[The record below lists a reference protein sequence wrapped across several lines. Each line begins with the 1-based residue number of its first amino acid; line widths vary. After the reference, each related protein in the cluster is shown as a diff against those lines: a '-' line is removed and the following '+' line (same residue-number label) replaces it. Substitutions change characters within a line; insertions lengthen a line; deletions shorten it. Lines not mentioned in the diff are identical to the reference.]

1 MKNLEISASRL
12 VYIRYGTANDMSTRT
27 LASMRRKRSKQD
39 DIDTGPQQTCP
50 MILSKGKRKGQECG
64 RNFPSVSN
72 GYCKFHLAKT
82 EAPRTCSMVLIK
94 GLRKTL
100 TCNRRATSLDHDLC
114 HMHWLIEL
122 NRPKNPYI
130 EHEKDIEIIKLI
142 TKEDRAESS
151 ESTVSVGSTVIE
163 LMQLNPRLSASIIAL
178 TGN

>member
-1 MKNLEISASRL
+1 
-12 VYIRYGTANDMSTRT
+12 
-27 LASMRRKRSKQD
+27 
-39 DIDTGPQQTCP
+39 
-50 MILSKGKRKGQECG
+50 
-64 RNFPSVSN
+64 
-72 GYCKFHLAKT
+72 
-82 EAPRTCSMVLIK
+82 MVLIK